1 MQSDLAIHT
10 TCVMLQSC
18 LLQAGDGGD
27 DKAADANSASETSA
41 EKVHAFAFVGCVFW
55 VLRLTIRLL
64 TYARIAAPEAPPSWT
79 PQRRMQGRAL

>member
-27 DKAADANSASETSA
+27 DKDAEAEPASEKAA
-41 EKVHAFAFVGCVFW
+41 EKVHTFVGRVFW
-55 VLRLTIRLL
+55 ILHLTIRLL

-79 PQRRMQGRAL
+79 PQRRMKGRTL